1 VNCLETRIRKEFKK
15 FKENFTKQIYK
26 YLSADFYD
34 KVELIVKDS
43 KRLKPKNFYG
53 EDCWD
58 NIIHEEIQN
67 IFNDCGGLIE
77 KVNEE
82 IKKEIEGPFKEAFD
96 VNTKFYNKAN
106 EIKDDLIDD
115 NKKKCLEYFEKIKE
129 IECDRNFTI
138 NERYIDYTNKIKKK
152 IKDLFYN
159 EKEINNE
166 NEKTED
172 EKTEDEKKEDFF
184 YFYTNLKKELFE
196 GFINKL
202 KEKDKEKYDEQNIK
216 IMSSIF
222 SYMKIFLDRF
232 LDYLYNGILFYLL
245 KSFLHSNFTKHLKYV
260 FADMDDK
267 TVTGI
272 MGGDMETLKKIEK
285 TEKKLAD
292 LTKAYKELMDL

>member
-1 VNCLETRIRKEFKK
+1 
-15 FKENFTKQIYK
+15 
-26 YLSADFYD
+26 
-34 KVELIVKDS
+34 VKDS
-43 KRLKPKNFYG
+43 IRLKPENFYG

-67 IFNDCGGLIE
+67 IFNDCEGLIE
-77 KVNEE
+77 KINEE
-82 IKKEIEGPFKEAFD
+82 IKKEIEEPFKKAFN

-138 NERYIDYTNKIKKK
+138 NERYIDYTNKIQNK
-152 IKDLFYN
+152 INELFN
-159 EKEINNE
+159 GEEINNE
-166 NEKTED
+166 NENKD
-172 EKTEDEKKEDFF
+172 DFF

-196 GFINKL
+196 GFVKKL
-202 KEKDKEKYDEQNIK
+202 KEKEKDKYDEQNIK

-245 KSFLHSNFTKHLKYV
+245 KSFLHSNFTKHLKYE

-292 LTKAYKELMDL
+292 LTMAYKELMDL